1 MTKGMN
7 KKGKNK
13 TAVKA
18 GQRWVTP
25 SGAEL
30 TVTAA
35 GPDYCAVTFEDGSKT
50 LLKKEEFSN
59 FKVSWAEKVG

>member
-18 GQRWVTP
+18 GQKWVTP

-30 TVTAA
+30 TVTAT
-35 GPDYCAVTFEDGSKT
+35 GPDYCAVTFEDNSKC
-50 LLKKEEFSN
+50 LIKKEEFST
-59 FKVSWAEKVG
+59 FRFSWSN